1 MSACCTSGRTCLP
14 FTTSVLDRASGA
26 FTEHAHLNCY
36 PNTGATWGT
45 GDLVATTHKS
55 YTLASCEAACV
66 SNPRCDAITVEQG
79 AGQEFEWIRNIEA
92 GPPGVRHTLN
102 AGVYLIDRQ
111 YQLPPGT
118 HLVGAGSG
126 GGSGST
132 VIKGVGPAYSSICG
146 ADAKNRKGLLLNDHN
161 FVSKLHFVGTDTER
175 YALHPPNMFLCGSAP
190 IETPGCAGGAGY
202 ATPPVEC
209 GGDTG
214 IGRGVQNATVDDVSV
229 EPFTYQ
235 VGFFAAPTRAGVSV
249 TSGLTL
255 RNYRTNGTHA
265 DGINLHG
272 AHRDIVVEN
281 CTIENSRDDGYGL
294 WSIGTLA
301 TNITFRSNTAAKT
314 SGACFAAYGGAFSA
328 FQNNTASDCP
338 RGAVVL
344 FGYGG
349 TNPDVHDTCFG
360 GVFSNTSS
368 TLVAGNHGGGGSRG
382 ASRPCLV
389 FNQHCPFMQGTE
401 LCGNGSTAGRAI

>member
-1 MSACCTSGRTCLP
+1 
-14 FTTSVLDRASGA
+14 
-26 FTEHAHLNCY
+26 
-36 PNTGATWGT
+36 
-45 GDLVATTHKS
+45 
-55 YTLASCEAACV
+55 
-66 SNPRCDAITVEQG
+66 
-79 AGQEFEWIRNIEA
+79 
-92 GPPGVRHTLN
+92 
-102 AGVYLIDRQ
+102 
-111 YQLPPGT
+111 
-118 HLVGAGSG
+118 
-126 GGSGST
+126 
-132 VIKGVGPAYSSICG
+132 
-146 ADAKNRKGLLLNDHN
+146 
-161 FVSKLHFVGTDTER
+161 
-175 YALHPPNMFLCGSAP
+175 
-190 IETPGCAGGAGY
+190 
-202 ATPPVEC
+202 
-209 GGDTG
+209 
-214 IGRGVQNATVDDVSV
+214 VQNATVDDVSV

-389 FNQHCPFMQGTE
+389 FNQHSVHA
-401 LCGNGSTAGRAI
+401 GNGALRQWIHSGKSNLNASQVPLLVPVTVRLIALNCRQQNLKLLVLKDQ